1 MTKNIKEQYVKLLDN
16 QRRLLYNIVSSLSP
30 HAEKTRDRHEQL
42 VLGLLNDASRKVGEA
57 ATEARNIPETDS

>member
-16 QRRLLYNIVSSLSP
+16 QCILLGSIVSSLSP
-30 HAEKTRDRHEQL
+30 HAEKTQDRYERL